1 MSPTDDFLLN
11 FREMAATMR
20 GNIASF
26 ETRHM
31 TLYGDR
37 GGERVDITQEWKSKM
52 KQQTYKL
59 ERAIADLEDKVPAE
73 LSAHE
78 VRGHHGH

>member
-1 MSPTDDFLLN
+1 MPSNDDLLGN
-11 FREMAATMR
+11 YREMVATMR

-37 GGERVDITQEWKSKM
+37 GGERVDITQEWKSRM

-59 ERAIADLEDKVPAE
+59 QRVIADLE
-73 LSAHE
+73 
-78 VRGHHGH
+78 G